1 MIAAVVLAAGLSR
14 RMGRDKL
21 MLPLKGRPV
30 FAYPVDLI
38 ADLSFDQRVL
48 VTNTPEITTY
58 AQMHGFSVVPSP
70 DAALGMGHSVAAGA
84 QAVDE
89 NMTAAIFLNADQ
101 PFLTTE
107 LIHILCRTCLDLD
120 KIAVPRIDGRPC
132 SPCVFPKRFL
142 PELMTLTGDRGGKQV
157 YRQHPEQTF
166 FVDWT
171 DERVLIDL
179 DDPETYQRYR

>member
-14 RMGRDKL
+14 RMGQDKL
-21 MLPLKGRPV
+21 LLPLNGQTV
-30 FAYPVDLI
+30 FTYSVDLV

-48 VTNTPEITTY
+48 VTNTPEIKDY
-58 AQMHGFSVVPSP
+58 AQRHGCEVVPSP

-89 NMTAAIFLNADQ
+89 RMTAAIFLNADQ
-101 PFLTTE
+101 PFLTAE
-107 LIHILCRTCLDLD
+107 LVHTLCKTCLDTD
-120 KIAVPRIDGRPC
+120 KITVPRIDGRPS

-142 PELMTLTGDRGGKQV
+142 PELMTLTGDQGGKRV
-157 YRQHPEQTF
+157 YRQYPEQTV
-166 FVDWT
+166 FVDWME
-171 DERVLIDL
+171 ERTLVDL

>member
-14 RMGRDKL
+14 RMGQDKL
-21 MLPLKGRPV
+21 LLPLNGQPV
-30 FAYPVDLI
+30 FTYPVDLL
-38 ADLSFDQRVL
+38 ADLPFDQRVL
-48 VTNTPEITTY
+48 VTNTTKIKDY
-58 AQMHGFSVVPSP
+58 AQKHGFEVVPSP

-89 NMTAAIFLNADQ
+89 QMTAAIFLNADQ
-101 PFLTTE
+101 PFLTAKLVHT
-107 LIHILCRTCLDLD
+107 LCKTCLDTD
-120 KIAVPRIDGRPC
+120 KITIPKIHDRPS

-142 PELMTLTGDRGGKQV
+142 PELMTLTGDQGGKQV
-157 YRQHPEQTF
+157 YRQYPEQTV

-171 DERVLIDL
+171 EERTLIDL